1 MQSVKLLDKKIE
13 VSVKDKILSTARNN
27 YEAPPFM
34 VWNEVDLKLQLAS
47 KSLFF
52 GIHGDM
58 DIDSGHSFA
67 YNIFVFF
74 PTYFQTQVI
83 KSQFA
88 VYDAIPGLIDSRSL
102 AKQQL

>member
-1 MQSVKLLDKKIE
+1 L
-13 VSVKDKILSTARNN
+13 
-27 YEAPPFM
+27 Y
-34 VWNEVDLKLQLAS
+34 
-47 KSLFF
+47 F

-74 PTYFQTQVI
+74 PTYFKTQVV

-88 VYDAIPGLIDSRSL
+88 IYDAVPGLIDTNQL
-102 AKQQL
+102 MKQTLSD